1 MGAAL
6 GDRASG
12 EPGGERDVVLDQP
25 SHGRLQRAIRN
36 ERPGHLACLHVVYP
50 GRRFGP
56 RAESALVGGSV
67 VGGQVPNAVAN
78 GAGLE
83 QVFLYAGYTSSMRD
97 GECVAMP
104 SAEERGQGENP
115 RSRSAERRGWSSAD
129 PLMSRRSVS
138 ATAVRSPV
146 KRPAYV
152 LRVILESACPSMRA
166 TATTSAPARIARDA
180 AVC

>member
-97 GECVAMP
+97 GEWGV
-104 SAEERGQGENP
+104 GGT
-115 RSRSAERRGWSSAD
+115 G
-129 PLMSRRSVS
+129 
-138 ATAVRSPV
+138 VRWRV

-180 AVC
+180 AVSLTSCAVTSGKKIT